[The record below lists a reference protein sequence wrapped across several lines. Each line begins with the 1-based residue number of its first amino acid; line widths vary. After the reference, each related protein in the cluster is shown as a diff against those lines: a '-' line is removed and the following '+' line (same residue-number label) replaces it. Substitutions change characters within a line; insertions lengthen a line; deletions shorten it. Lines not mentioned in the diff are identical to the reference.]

1 MSNLLNK
8 IKTFSG
14 ILKYIYRENKKF
26 TKSIEGYK
34 FSKSEKIYLSEMKK
48 NGFVVVENFF
58 KKEKC
63 TRIINKMDEIIRKY
77 PNKIWCDEIFSDCR
91 ILGAEILNED
101 FLSFFNNN
109 MIQKIGEAYCGF
121 KLKNVMTMANKTSYV
136 IKNAGSG
143 AGWHK
148 DAYRRQFKSLLYL
161 NNVNSDNGAFELVK
175 KSNTLLNVFKVST
188 KLNKSI
194 NNTRFSEDEIN
205 KTINQNKLKK
215 IYGEA
220 GTLILFDPSLIHR
233 GSPLKNFTR
242 YALTNYYESL
252 KYYDDFVERIK
263 VKKFNYD

>member
-1 MSNLLNK
+1 M
-8 IKTFSG
+8 IK
-14 ILKYIYRENKKF
+14 
-26 TKSIEGYK
+26 
-34 FSKSEKIYLSEMKK
+34 
-48 NGFVVVENFF
+48 
-58 KKEKC
+58 
-63 TRIINKMDEIIRKY
+63 
-77 PNKIWCDEIFSDCR
+77 
-91 ILGAEILNED
+91 
-101 FLSFFNNN
+101 
-109 MIQKIGEAYCGF
+109 KIGEVYCGF

-136 IKNAGSG
+136 IKNEGSG

-161 NNVNSDNGAFELVK
+161 NNVNDDNGAFELVK
-175 KSNTLLNVFKVST
+175 KSNSLLSIFNVST

-194 NNTRFSEDEIN
+194 DNTRFSDDEIYR
-205 KTINQNKLKK
+205 TINQNRLKR

-263 VKKFNYD
+263 VKKFKYD